1 MTRVLTSRR
10 TTALIFVGL
19 LILLGLLLAL
29 LPPEQILG
37 DIVKAVFLHGAL
49 VQVGLAAF
57 AAAGVLGAVYLVW
70 RRESIYQW
78 CFAAQQTAVILWVVY
93 ALSSMVTT
101 YLAWGTP
108 IAWDEPRVRAS
119 FHVLWFATACLALA
133 FWLSNRLFTAVIN
146 IVVAVMV
153 WYLVKGAGLLRHPMD
168 PIGTSSSTAYP
179 LFFLAHACRRLAAG
193 AVDCQHAA
201 ATGTFNC

>member
-1 MTRVLTSRR
+1 MTQILTNRR
-10 TTALIFVGL
+10 TTALLFVGL
-19 LILLGLLLAL
+19 LVLLALLLAL
-29 LPPEQILG
+29 LPPEQVLG

-57 AAAGVLGAVYLVW
+57 AAAGVLGVIYLFW

-78 CFAAQQTAVILWVVY
+78 CFAVQQTAVILWVVY

-119 FHVLWFATACLALA
+119 FHVLWFVAACLALA
-133 FWLSNRLFTAVIN
+133 FWLSSRVFTAVIN
-146 IVVAVMV
+146 VAVAGMV
-153 WYLVKGAGLLRHPMD
+153 WYLVKGAGLLRHPLN

-179 LFFLAHACRRLAAG
+179 LFFMAMLVVVFLLALLIVNWLRQRARG
-193 AVDCQHAA
+193 AI
-201 ATGTFNC
+201 